1 MAAQRLVESKLRLP
15 PLSAETILRPRVDE
29 MLRRAASR
37 HSVVLVVAAPGAGKT
52 TAAAQFVQAQG
63 PWGWLSLDEADS
75 RPGRLVTYLTA
86 SVGRV
91 VPHAAA
97 DVRAMLDDGLAPVEC
112 APLLAEMMPAGSAV
126 VVDDIHHLVG
136 SEPCLALLRGFV
148 RHMPPGATVLLLGRR
163 LPPLGLEREVLA
175 DQVGGV
181 FDHELAFTPDE
192 TSALLRARGSPAE
205 AGAMHRATGGWAAG
219 LVFDALRAS
228 PRGAALP
235 PGEDALYAYL
245 GSEVLRDLSDAHR
258 DLLLRSSVLDQV
270 TPDALRALVDADCA
284 AGFDALCR
292 LHLPAV
298 TEPGV
303 IRYHPRFR
311 EFLRHRLAVELPGE
325 ARDLALRHGRMLA
338 REGFHEEAADTLIGA
353 GHATTAVASVEAATP
368 LLIRRGDWDKVV
380 HWCREIGED
389 ALAANGALRGAQV
402 RALLLGRR
410 QEEVEALVQRMIGSG
425 ELARLSRDAP
435 DVVGWAVWALHASGE
450 WPRLLRL
457 LPEDARGRAAVARHL
472 FAVTSASH
480 PPVLP
485 EGTSLD
491 RPQPLHVALQSA
503 FYYQGR
509 FDEVEGLAD
518 SAAKRGPVTAALG
531 QIYRVAAL
539 REHGDAA
546 AARVTLDAVA
556 PRVRAS
562 RYLEFW
568 HQVEGELVFEEGDQ
582 EEALRLAREARRLSR
597 RHGYRIGDRALFA
610 VSEGK
615 MLVRMGLSDEA
626 RPVLD
631 DARAWCD
638 ARGLRGFGEW
648 ASVWS
653 SAAQLMSGDD
663 PHATRAQLVQA
674 VGAMRAA
681 ERRLELAAGAVF
693 LAEACWR
700 CGDEEGH
707 DAACDLAYATA
718 EAQGTLA
725 PLLRAV
731 HLVPDVLARRVDASP
746 PGDHRWP
753 SLRRVIPA
761 PPAVT
766 RPRVRLLT
774 LGPAGLEVD
783 GEPRRVG
790 LGKAFELAVIL
801 EGARP
806 HGVARE
812 RLIDELF
819 GDSADGANY
828 LRQALHRLR
837 RVLPDGVTVRARD
850 GVVAWEPPDA
860 VTSADR
866 DLEHA
871 VALGRTLLGAPRA
884 ACLARAL
891 AAVEDGPFMPGSEE
905 SGLVARR
912 RFLDDL
918 EADVRGEVAEAAIVA
933 GRPAEAL
940 AVLTAGLERAPL
952 REDLWQLL
960 MRTRAEMDGPEVVA
974 GILADCHD
982 VLRGFGLA
990 PCATT
995 VATADGLRAARTH
1008 VR

>member
-1 MAAQRLVESKLRLP
+1 MASQRLVESKLRVP
-15 PLSAETILRPRVDE
+15 PLSAETLPRPRVDD
-29 MLRRAASR
+29 MLRRAAAR

-52 TAAAQFVQAQG
+52 TAAAQFVRGHGA
-63 PWGWLSLDEADS
+63 WGWLSLDEADS
-75 RPGRLVTYLTA
+75 RPGRLMTYLTA
-86 SVGRV
+86 SVARV

-97 DVRAMLDDGLAPVEC
+97 DVRAMMDDGLAPVEC

-126 VVDDIHHLVG
+126 VVDDIHHLAG
-136 SEPCLALLRGFV
+136 SEPCLAILRGFV
-148 RHMPPGATVLLLGRR
+148 RHMPERATVLLLGRR

-192 TSALLRARGSPAE
+192 ASALLSARGSPAD
-205 AGAMHRATGGWAAG
+205 AGEIHRATGGWAAG
-219 LVFDALRAS
+219 LVFDALRES
-228 PRGAALP
+228 PRKAALP

-245 GSEVLRDLSDAHR
+245 GSEVFRDLSDAHR

-270 TPDALRALVDADCA
+270 TPEALHALIGADAA

-298 TEPGV
+298 TEPGA

-325 ARDLALRHGRMLA
+325 ARELAARHGEMLA

-353 GHATTAVASVEAATP
+353 GHAPAAVASVAAATP
-368 LLIRRGDWDKVV
+368 LVIRRGDWDKVV

-389 ALAANGALRGAQV
+389 VLARNGALRGAQV

-410 QEEVEALVQRMIGSG
+410 QEEVEALVGRMISSG

-450 WPRLLRL
+450 WPRLLAL

-472 FAVTSASH
+472 FAVTSSAH
-480 PPVLP
+480 PPALP
-485 EGTSLD
+485 AGTLLD

-509 FDEVEGLAD
+509 FGEVDELAA

-531 QIYRVAAL
+531 QIYLIAAL
-539 REHGDAA
+539 RERGDVA

-568 HQVEGELVFEEGDQ
+568 HQVEGELVFEEGD
-582 EEALRLAREARRLSR
+582 EEDALRLAREARRLSR

-615 MLVRMGLSDEA
+615 MLVRMGVPDEA

-631 DARAWCD
+631 DARAWCE

-648 ASVWS
+648 ASTWS
-653 SAAQLMSGDD
+653 AAAQLMAGGD
-663 PHATRAQLVQA
+663 PHTPRDHLAATVRSMHDA
-674 VGAMRAA
+674 G
-681 ERRLELAAGAVF
+681 RRLELAAAAVF

-707 DAACDLAYATA
+707 DGACDLAYTTA

-725 PLLRAV
+725 PVLRAV
-731 HLVPDVLARRVDASP
+731 HLMPDVLARRVDASP
-746 PGDHRWP
+746 PGDDRWT

-761 PPAVT
+761 PPPVT

-774 LGPAGLEVD
+774 IGAPGLEVD
-783 GEPRRVG
+783 GEARRVG
-790 LGKAFELAVIL
+790 LGKAFELAVVL

-806 HGVARE
+806 HGVPRD
-812 RLIDELF
+812 RLVDELF
-819 GDSADGANY
+819 GGSADGANY

-837 RVLPDGVTVRARD
+837 RVLPAGVTVCARD
-850 GVVAWEPPDA
+850 GHVAWDPPDA

-866 DLEHA
+866 EFEHA
-871 VALGRTLLGAPRA
+871 VALGRRLLGAART

-891 AAVEDGPFMPGSEE
+891 EAVEGGPFMPHSEE

-912 RFLDDL
+912 RYLDDL
-918 EADVRGEVAEAAIVA
+918 EADVRCEVARDATAA

-940 AVLTAGLERAPL
+940 AVLTTGLERAPL
-952 REDLWQLL
+952 REDLWQSL
-960 MRTRAEMDGPEVVA
+960 MRARAEIDGPEVVA

-982 VLRGFGLA
+982 TLRAFGLA
-990 PCATT
+990 PCAAT
-995 VATADGLRAARTH
+995 VATADGLRAARAR